1 MINFIRWHNLNN
13 ERMGDCYDLKMN
25 TLACHAKPAVL
36 PLTPRLEKIV
46 AAYHPL
52 LKALDL
58 TYAQYVTLMVLWEEK
73 EISMHQLEKRLYLDS
88 GTLTP
93 VLKAE
98 AAGYI
103 RRYRDPQDERNLIA
117 ALTDQGLALR
127 DKAKTIPHAMT
138 CKLNQKG
145 TSLFPGRKWPNWKK
159 NSMP

>member
-1 MINFIRWHNLNN
+1 MIAMTSEN
-13 ERMGDCYDLKMN
+13 EYAGLLLQNQLCF
-25 TLACHAKPAVL
+25 
-36 PLTPRLEKIV
+36 PLYAAARKIV

-73 EISMHQLEKRLYLDS
+73 EISMHQLGKRLYLDS

-93 VLKAE
+93 VLKKLE

-145 TSLFPGRKWPNWKK
+145 TLFSPEEMAQLKK
-159 NSMP
+159 ELYALIAALDS

>member
-1 MINFIRWHNLNN
+1 MTSEN
-13 ERMGDCYDLKMN
+13 EYAGLLLQNQLCF
-25 TLACHAKPAVL
+25 
-36 PLTPRLEKIV
+36 PLYAAARKIV

-73 EISMHQLEKRLYLDS
+73 EISMHQLGKRLYLDS

-93 VLKAE
+93 VLKKLE

-145 TSLFPGRKWPNWKK
+145 TLFSPEE
-159 NSMP
+159 MAQLA

>member
-1 MINFIRWHNLNN
+1 MTSEN
-13 ERMGDCYDLKMN
+13 EYAGLLLQNQLCF
-25 TLACHAKPAVL
+25 
-36 PLTPRLEKIV
+36 PLYAAARKIV

-73 EISMHQLEKRLYLDS
+73 EISMHQLGKRLYLDS

-93 VLKAE
+93 VLKKLE

-127 DKAKTIPHAMT
+127 DKAKTSPHAMT

-145 TSLFPGRKWPNWKK
+145 TLFSPEEMAQLKK
-159 NSMP
+159 ELYALIAALDS

>member
-1 MINFIRWHNLNN
+1 
-13 ERMGDCYDLKMN
+13 
-25 TLACHAKPAVL
+25 
-36 PLTPRLEKIV
+36 
-46 AAYHPL
+46 
-52 LKALDL
+52 
-58 TYAQYVTLMVLWEEK
+58 
-73 EISMHQLEKRLYLDS
+73 MHQLGKRLYLDS

-93 VLKAE
+93 VLKKLE

-145 TSLFPGRKWPNWKK
+145 TLFSPEEMAQLKK
-159 NSMP
+159 ELYALIAALDS

>member
-1 MINFIRWHNLNN
+1 MTSEN
-13 ERMGDCYDLKMN
+13 EYAGLLLQNQLCF
-25 TLACHAKPAVL
+25 
-36 PLTPRLEKIV
+36 PLYAAARKIV

-73 EISMHQLEKRLYLDS
+73 EISMHQLGKRLYLDS

-93 VLKAE
+93 VLKKLE
-98 AAGYI
+98 AAGFI

-145 TSLFPGRKWPNWKK
+145 TLFSPEEMAQLKK
-159 NSMP
+159 ELYALIAALDS

>member
-1 MINFIRWHNLNN
+1 MTSEN
-13 ERMGDCYDLKMN
+13 EYAGLLLQNQLCF
-25 TLACHAKPAVL
+25 
-36 PLTPRLEKIV
+36 PLYAAARKIV

-52 LKALDL
+52 VKALDL

-73 EISMHQLEKRLYLDS
+73 EISMHQLGKRLYLDS

-93 VLKAE
+93 VLKKLE

-145 TSLFPGRKWPNWKK
+145 TLFSPEEMAQLKK
-159 NSMP
+159 ELYALIAALDS

>member
-1 MINFIRWHNLNN
+1 MTSEN
-13 ERMGDCYDLKMN
+13 EYAGLLLQNQLCF
-25 TLACHAKPAVL
+25 
-36 PLTPRLEKIV
+36 PLYAAARKIV

-73 EISMHQLEKRLYLDS
+73 EISMHQLGKRLYLDS

-93 VLKAE
+93 VLKKLE

-138 CKLNQKG
+138 CNLNQKG
-145 TSLFPGRKWPNWKK
+145 TLFSPEDRAQLKK
-159 NSMP
+159 ELYALIAALDS

>member
-1 MINFIRWHNLNN
+1 MTSEN
-13 ERMGDCYDLKMN
+13 EYAGLLLQNQLCF
-25 TLACHAKPAVL
+25 
-36 PLTPRLEKIV
+36 PLYAAARKIV

-73 EISMHQLEKRLYLDS
+73 EISMHQLGKRLYLDS

-93 VLKAE
+93 VLKKLE

-145 TSLFPGRKWPNWKK
+145 TLFSPEEMAQLKK
-159 NSMP
+159 ELYALIAALVLESG

>member
-1 MINFIRWHNLNN
+1 MTSEN
-13 ERMGDCYDLKMN
+13 EYAGLLLQNQLCF
-25 TLACHAKPAVL
+25 
-36 PLTPRLEKIV
+36 PLYAAARKIV

-73 EISMHQLEKRLYLDS
+73 EISMHQLGKRLYLDS

-93 VLKAE
+93 VLKKLE

-103 RRYRDPQDERNLIA
+103 RRYRDPQDERNLSA

-145 TSLFPGRKWPNWKK
+145 TLFSPEEMAQLKK
-159 NSMP
+159 ELYALIAALDS

>member
-1 MINFIRWHNLNN
+1 MTSEN
-13 ERMGDCYDLKMN
+13 EYAGLLLQNQLCF
-25 TLACHAKPAVL
+25 
-36 PLTPRLEKIV
+36 PLYAAARKIV

-58 TYAQYVTLMVLWEEK
+58 TYAQYVTLMVLWEGK
-73 EISMHQLEKRLYLDS
+73 EISMHQLGKRLYLDS

-93 VLKAE
+93 VLKKLE

-145 TSLFPGRKWPNWKK
+145 TLFSPEEMAQLKK
-159 NSMP
+159 ELYALIAALDS

>member
-1 MINFIRWHNLNN
+1 MTSEN
-13 ERMGDCYDLKMN
+13 EYAGLLLQNQLCF
-25 TLACHAKPAVL
+25 
-36 PLTPRLEKIV
+36 PLYAAARKIV

-73 EISMHQLEKRLYLDS
+73 EISMHQLGKRLYLDS

-93 VLKAE
+93 VLKKLE

-145 TSLFPGRKWPNWKK
+145 TLFSPEEMAQLKK
-159 NSMP
+159 ELYALIAALDS

>member
-1 MINFIRWHNLNN
+1 MTSEN
-13 ERMGDCYDLKMN
+13 EYAGLLLQNQLCF
-25 TLACHAKPAVL
+25 
-36 PLTPRLEKIV
+36 PLYAAARKIV

-73 EISMHQLEKRLYLDS
+73 EISMHQLGKRLYLDS

-93 VLKAE
+93 VLKKLE

-103 RRYRDPQDERNLIA
+103 RRYRDPQDEWNLIA

-145 TSLFPGRKWPNWKK
+145 TLFSPEEMAQLKK
-159 NSMP
+159 ELYALIAALDS